1 MGRPRSGQAVVRGPV
16 AVSYLLRAWSAQA
29 PAHPRGAL
37 PSSLSMPGARS
48 LTTTPAPGLW
58 PCCVASCP
66 GRCRAEV
73 WREAWC
79 GDELRRGSR
88 SAQPTARPSRP
99 FPHGCAR
106 LLSLTSAG
114 AFPAA
119 ARGPPI
125 VFILFR
131 RAALACEGSGRIS
144 EISSAGAAPH
154 HFSFRDVR
162 AASSSRARH
171 GVPRAVA
178 LRSGKSARR
187 ARAVTLVPS
196 VASVPRP
203 RTRVGTQ
210 LSDTRSSALT

>member
-1 MGRPRSGQAVVRGPV
+1 MVGRPRSGQAVVRGPV

-66 GRCRAEV
+66 GRCCAEV

-106 LLSLTSAG
+106 LLSLTYAG
-114 AFPAA
+114 AFPARPGVHPSSSFFSEGQPWPVKA
-119 ARGPPI
+119 AAGSVRLALRGPRPTI
-125 VFILFR
+125 SASGTSGPLPQ
-131 RAALACEGSGRIS
+131 AGPGTACPG
-144 EISSAGAAPH
+144 
-154 HFSFRDVR
+154 
-162 AASSSRARH
+162 
-171 GVPRAVA
+171 
-178 LRSGKSARR
+178 
-187 ARAVTLVPS
+187 
-196 VASVPRP
+196 
-203 RTRVGTQ
+203 Q
-210 LSDTRSSALT
+210 WC